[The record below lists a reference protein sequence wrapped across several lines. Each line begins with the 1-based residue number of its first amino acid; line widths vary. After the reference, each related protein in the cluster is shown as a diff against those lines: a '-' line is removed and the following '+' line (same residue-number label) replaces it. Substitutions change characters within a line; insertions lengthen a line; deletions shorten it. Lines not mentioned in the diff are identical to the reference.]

1 MARDDAARSAAL
13 RLLNDW
19 EEQEQP
25 FEDLVAAIDTALS
38 DGRDQRFARQ
48 LALGVLRWRKR
59 LDWVIG
65 HFCRRPV
72 DKLDPTVRNILRL
85 GVYQTAFMDRVPERA
100 AVHTSVELAK
110 RHGALHASGLI
121 NAVLRNLQRQPGRVT
136 YPDIKVD
143 PVRHLALYHSHP
155 EWLVQRWR
163 KRWGQEEAILLLEA
177 NNHPS
182 DLWLRLNPLR
192 TDAQSLC
199 AELELEPG
207 PEGYYRAL
215 TPSQIF
221 KSHAFSAGHF
231 QIQDPS
237 AGLAVALLD
246 PQPEEKILD
255 LCSAPGGKTT
265 QIAERMRDTGSILA
279 ADLSPQR
286 LLRVREN
293 AQRLGLN
300 NIHLAAVDARTLGP
314 ALFDRVLVDAPCS
327 GTGIIGRHP
336 DARWH
341 KEVEQL
347 APLAVRQSEI
357 IASAFTYL
365 RPGGVLVYST
375 CSIEAE
381 ENEDIVE
388 AFLAQNANAVL
399 EEASAHLPGDKR
411 AQRYAQTR
419 PGQHIGDGSFA
430 ARIRKKIP

>member
-1 MARDDAARSAAL
+1 MASDDAARSAAL
-13 RLLNDW
+13 RLLNTW
-19 EEQEQP
+19 EEQQQP
-25 FEDLVAAIDTALS
+25 FEELVAAIDTALS

-48 LALGVLRWRKR
+48 LALGVLCWRKR
-59 LDWVIG
+59 LDWIIG

-72 DKLDPTVRNILRL
+72 DKLDSTVRNILRL
-85 GVYQTAFMDRVPERA
+85 GVYQTTFMDRVPERA

-121 NAVLRNLQRQPGRVT
+121 NAVLRNLQRQPGRIT

-163 KRWGQEEAILLLEA
+163 KRWGQESASLLLEA
-177 NNHPS
+177 NNRPS

-192 TDAQSLC
+192 TDAPSLC
-199 AELELEPG
+199 AELDLDPG
-207 PEGYYRAL
+207 PAGYYRAL

-221 KSHAFSAGHF
+221 RSHAYSEGHF

-246 PQPEEKILD
+246 PQPEENILD

-265 QIAERMRDTGSILA
+265 QIAECMRDTGMVLA

-293 AQRLGLN
+293 AQRLHLN
-300 NIHLAAVDARTLGP
+300 NIRLVALDARTLGP
-314 ALFDRVLVDAPCS
+314 TLFDRVLVDAPCS

-341 KEVEQL
+341 KEADQL
-347 APLAVRQSEI
+347 APLAARQTEI
-357 IASAFTYL
+357 LARAFTYL

-375 CSIEAE
+375 CSIEPE

-388 AFLAQNANAVL
+388 TFLELDATAQL
-399 EEASAHLPGDKR
+399 EEASDHLPDDDR
-411 AQRYAQTR
+411 AQRYVQTR
-419 PGQHIGDGSFA
+419 PGQHIGDGSFS